1 VKYTIL
7 RVNFSGILM
16 NKQQLISEML
26 LLPVAAIDYHISQH
40 LLKLFPD
47 KALIESEGYLG
58 VESFADA
65 KHCTP
70 TRKHGSLV

>member
-1 VKYTIL
+1 
-7 RVNFSGILM
+7 VNFSGILM

-65 KHCTP
+65 KHCTL